1 MLLFEWEKGEL
12 QHGAV
17 NEALG
22 SQREFLLFYRQQHLG
37 HRGENSQIL
46 RQRQSEERDLDF
58 P

>member
-37 HRGENSQIL
+37 QRGENSQIL
-46 RQRQSEERDLDF
+46 RQRQSEE
-58 P
+58 